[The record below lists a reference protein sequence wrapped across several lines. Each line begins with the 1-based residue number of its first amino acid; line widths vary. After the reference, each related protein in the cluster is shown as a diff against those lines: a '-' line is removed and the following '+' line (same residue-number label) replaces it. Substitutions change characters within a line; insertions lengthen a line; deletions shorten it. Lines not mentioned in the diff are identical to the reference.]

1 MRGGQ
6 AFGKA
11 DQRPR
16 TDHVDEVQLAELQV
30 HVVAGRERG
39 QAELELLQAGDVRG
53 CRAGA

>member
-6 AFGKA
+6 AFGKV

-16 TDHVDEVQLAELQV
+16 TDHVDEVQLAEVQV